1 MQKLIVHRLGPIEHC
16 ELDIKDFM
24 VFTGSQA
31 SGKSTIAKSV
41 FFFKNVKNVFYT
53 LLKKRYLLKDT
64 EVMTEL
70 SFSDHLLQELRS
82 VFIQIFG
89 SPWNLDESMFVQY
102 YYGVDKLVSV
112 SLANKGTNTEIFIYF
127 SISVSEFVKSVD
139 FSFHEQKAVLT
150 DDLTQA
156 QRELDTFF
164 EDDAE
169 PIYIPAGRSM
179 ITLLGAQLNYIYSSM
194 DDMQRK
200 NLDYCTQ
207 NYLERVMQIKSA
219 FHQGLPQLVAY
230 ALSFAGRKCDPK
242 TLLDAAELMNQI
254 LQGQYRNIDGDER
267 LLVSQDRYVKINL
280 ASSGQQE
287 ALWILNVI
295 IYSLLNDKKS
305 SFIIEEPESHL
316 FPNAQK
322 LMTEF
327 ISLASRGG
335 HNQVL
340 VTTHSPYILGALN
353 NLLYANKIS
362 KSVDEKQLA
371 EVIPQ
376 NRWLDFQNLG
386 AYYIHNGELRACVD
400 TESEAI
406 ENEVIDS
413 ASADINMD
421 YDKMVLLKEKYTYG
435 KG

>member
-41 FFFKNVKNVFYT
+41 FFFKNIKNVFYS
-53 LLKKRYLLKDT
+53 LLRKRYLLKDT

-70 SFSDHLLQELRS
+70 FFPDYLLQELRS

-89 SPWNLDESMFVQY
+89 SPWNMDESMFVQY
-102 YYGVDKLVSV
+102 YYGDDKLVSV
-112 SLANKGTNTEIFIYF
+112 SLANKGASTEIFIYLST
-127 SISVSEFVKSVD
+127 SISEFVNSVD
-139 FSFHEQKAVLT
+139 CSFQERRAVLT

-156 QRELDTFF
+156 QRELDAFF

-207 NYLERVMQIKSA
+207 NFLERVMQIKPA
-219 FHQGLPQLVAY
+219 FHQGLPQLIAY
-230 ALSFAGRKCDPK
+230 ALSFTSKKCDQN

-267 LLVSQDRYVKINL
+267 LLVAQDRYVKINL

-287 ALWILNVI
+287 ALWILNVV
-295 IYSLLNDKKS
+295 IYSLLGDRKS
-305 SFIIEEPESHL
+305 CFIIEEPESHL

-322 LMTEF
+322 LMAEF
-327 ISLASRGG
+327 ISLASCGG
-335 HNQVL
+335 RNQVL
-340 VTTHSPYILGALN
+340 VTTHSPYILGAVN

-362 KSVDEKQLA
+362 KSVDEKLL
-371 EVIPQ
+371 EEIIPR

-386 AYYIHNGELRACVD
+386 AYYIHNGELQACVD

-421 YDKMVLLKEKYTYG
+421 YDKMVLLKEKYT
-435 KG
+435 